1 MRKPKRV
8 KVPTPP
14 VKETSESVN
23 KLWLS
28 KANSMRYNPQ
38 VVTDR
43 VKVPGQK

>member
-1 MRKPKRV
+1 MGKRKRV

-14 VKETSESVN
+14 VRETSDSIN
-23 KLWLS
+23 RLWLS
-28 KANSMRYNPQ
+28 KANDMKNNPQ